1 MKKEIKEQ
9 ENKTIENLKLHETLV
24 IIDEDFN
31 NKRIEITKVPGGLL
45 YTSDFPAWRLSTTT
59 FVPFIGVNKK

>member
-1 MKKEIKEQ
+1 MKNEETKKE
-9 ENKTIENLKLHETLV
+9 KTIEDLKLHETLV

-31 NKRIEITKVPGGLL
+31 NKRLEITKVPGGLL

-59 FVPFIGVNKK
+59 FVPFISVNKK